1 MKAWQRAA
9 AALGV
14 IEQRA
19 ESETP
24 AGVMPPA
31 RDAAA
36 VNPSTALSISS
47 VFRAVQIH
55 QIAASQLSIDVDR
68 RDQTI
73 PVPSLIRQP
82 DQEMS
87 RSAWIGKNIVS
98 LATTGNAFWR
108 IKRARRSDRITD
120 LPVLNPHEVA
130 ILEDRKGRT
139 YYSHKGTIY
148 SRDEIQHLALLRV
161 PGKREGLGPI
171 QAARAELA
179 GIVDLRDYAS
189 SWFNASGVPSGV
201 LKTEQVLSPDQAER
215 YQVKWTSTPAGQVR
229 VLGHGLNYQ
238 PVLLNPA
245 DAQWLENQK
254 FSVTQVARLM
264 GVPASLMLAAV
275 EGTSQTY
282 ANVEQDWIGYVR
294 FSLMGYLREIE
305 EALSVTLPRGQDAR
319 FSIETLLRTDTKTR
333 YEAHKVGIDA
343 GFLTVDEVRD
353 IEHLGPMPDQPA
365 PAPAASEEIQP

>member
-1 MKAWQRAA
+1 M
-9 AALGV
+9 

-19 ESETP
+19 EGETP

-31 RDAAA
+31 RDAAG
-36 VNPSTALSISS
+36 VSPSTALSISS

-73 PVPSLIRQP
+73 PVPSLVRQP

-108 IKRARRSDRITD
+108 VKRARRSDRITD

-139 YYSHKGTIY
+139 FYSHKGTIY
-148 SRDEIQHLALLRV
+148 GRDEIQHLALLRV

-179 GIVDLRDYAS
+179 GIIDLRDYAS

-201 LKTEQVLSPDQAER
+201 LKTEQVLSPEQAER

-353 IEHLGPMPDQPA
+353 IEHLGPMPTTA
-365 PAPAASEEIQP
+365 PTPEEIQP

>member
-1 MKAWQRAA
+1 MRPWQRAA
-9 AALGV
+9 AALG
-14 IEQRA
+14 ILEQRA
-19 ESETP
+19 EGDTP
-24 AGVMPPA
+24 SGVMPPA
-31 RDAAA
+31 RDAAG
-36 VNPSTALSISS
+36 VSPSTALSISA

-55 QIAASQLSIDVDR
+55 SIAASQLSIDVDR

-82 DQEMS
+82 DQDMS
-87 RSAWIGKNIVS
+87 RSAWIGKCVVS
-98 LATTGNAFWR
+98 MATTGNAFWKV
-108 IKRARRSDRITD
+108 KRSRRSERITD

-130 ILEDRKGRT
+130 ILEDAKGRT
-139 YYSHKGTIY
+139 FYSHKGKIY
-148 SRDEIQHLALLRV
+148 DRDEIRHLALLRV

-201 LKTEQVLSPDQAER
+201 LKTEQVLSAKQAED
-215 YQVKWTSTPAGQVR
+215 YKVKWTSTPAGQVR
-229 VLGHGLNYQ
+229 VLGQGLSYQ

-275 EGTSQTY
+275 EGSAQTY

-305 EALSVTLPRGQDAR
+305 EALSIALPRGQAAR
-319 FSIETLLRTDTKTR
+319 FNIETLLRTDTKTR
-333 YEAHKVGIDA
+333 YEAHKLGIEA
-343 GFLTVDEVRD
+343 GFLTKDEVRE
-353 IEHLGPMPDQPA
+353 IEHLGPMPATQPA
-365 PAPAASEEIQP
+365 PAPEGTPA